1 MEGLEFLETFGIV
14 GLFIASFLAATIL
27 PFSSEVVF
35 AGVLATGCNP
45 LGCLLAA
52 SVGNT
57 LGGLT
62 CYWIGKMGKIEWIEK
77 YLKIKY
83 EKIQKMEAWIHDK
96 GSILAVLTFLPG
108 IGDVIAVALGY
119 LRCNVWLIALFMFIG
134 KSIRYFVLMKAQLAL
149 FFN

>member
-14 GLFIASFLAATIL
+14 GLFIASFLAATVL

-45 LGCLLAA
+45 LGCLISAA
-52 SVGNT
+52 IGNT

-62 CYWIGKMGKIEWIEK
+62 CYWIGRMGKTEWIEK

-83 EKIQKMEAWIHDK
+83 EKIKKMERWAHDK
-96 GSILAVLTFLPG
+96 GSILAALTFLPG

-119 LRCNVWLIALFMFIG
+119 LRCNVWLVALFMFIG
-134 KSIRYFVLMKAQLAL
+134 KTLRYIIWMKAQFAL
-149 FFN
+149 FN